1 MSSPLGP
8 SAIPDDSPV
17 VQSASPVIPSDF
29 PVILSVSEGSLSHD
43 IADYPAG
50 IVIPIDKPYR
60 WTSADV
66 IRKVKFAAFRHFR
79 KKNLKV
85 GHAGTLDPLAT
96 GVLLVCIGA
105 ACKRAQEFQDHDK
118 EYVAGIRFGATTP
131 SYDLEKELDR
141 TFPYEHIT
149 EESVREALKG
159 FLGPQEQIAPLFSAK
174 SVDGVR
180 AYELARKL
188 YRKSQ
193 RGDLDPDFDAA
204 ALETLHRSRITISD
218 LELLDF
224 DPASAVPPRTKTFS
238 PEKRSKKFCPTPEAD
253 ALQASPLSAV
263 SSAISSD
270 SLPVIPDGAH
280 SVISSGAAGG
290 VEKSASS
297 RINVTDTS
305 GMGLPTATVRIA
317 CSKGTYIRAFARDL
331 GEALGSGAH
340 LSSLVRTRTGDFSL
354 DNALS
359 LDEALALL
367 SE

>member
-1 MSSPLGP
+1 MSVFQPAPG
-8 SAIPDDSPV
+8 AI
-17 VQSASPVIPSDF
+17 
-29 PVILSVSEGSLSHD
+29 LSHD
-43 IADYPAG
+43 IADYPSG

-131 SYDLEKELDR
+131 SYDLEKEVDR

-149 EESVREALKG
+149 EEAVRKALKG

-218 LELLDF
+218 LELLGF
-224 DPASAVPPRTKTFS
+224 DPASASGVLVREGSADKA
-238 PEKRSKKFCPTPEAD
+238 RS
-253 ALQASPLSAV
+253 
-263 SSAISSD
+263 
-270 SLPVIPDGAH
+270 
-280 SVISSGAAGG
+280 
-290 VEKSASS
+290 SASS
-297 RINVTDTS
+297 RINVADTS

-340 LSSLVRTRTGDFSL
+340 LSSLIRTRTGEFTL
-354 DNALS
+354 QEALTMEQVLS
-359 LDEALALL
+359 LL
-367 SE
+367 SDA

>member
-1 MSSPLGP
+1 MSVFQPAPG
-8 SAIPDDSPV
+8 AI
-17 VQSASPVIPSDF
+17 
-29 PVILSVSEGSLSHD
+29 LSHD
-43 IADYPAG
+43 IADYPSG

-131 SYDLEKELDR
+131 SYDLEKEVDR

-149 EESVREALKG
+149 EEAVREALKG

-218 LELLDF
+218 LELLGF
-224 DPASAVPPRTKTFS
+224 DPASAVPAQEVIS
-238 PEKRSKKFCPTPEAD
+238 GGND
-253 ALQASPLSAV
+253 LSASGGGQNFFDLFSGEKV
-263 SSAISSD
+263 LVCGGSADKVQS
-270 SLPVIPDGAH
+270 
-280 SVISSGAAGG
+280 
-290 VEKSASS
+290 SASS

-354 DNALS
+354 ENALS
-359 LDEALALL
+359 LEETLLLL
-367 SE
+367 SD

>member
-1 MSSPLGP
+1 MSVFQPAPG
-8 SAIPDDSPV
+8 AI
-17 VQSASPVIPSDF
+17 
-29 PVILSVSEGSLSHD
+29 LSHD
-43 IADYPAG
+43 IADYPSG

-131 SYDLEKELDR
+131 SYDLEKEVDR

-149 EESVREALKG
+149 EEAVREALKG

-218 LELLDF
+218 LELLGF
-224 DPASAVPPRTKTFS
+224 DPASASGVLVREGS
-238 PEKRSKKFCPTPEAD
+238 AD
-253 ALQASPLSAV
+253 KAQS
-263 SSAISSD
+263 
-270 SLPVIPDGAH
+270 
-280 SVISSGAAGG
+280 
-290 VEKSASS
+290 SASS
-297 RINVTDTS
+297 RINVADTS

-340 LSSLVRTRTGDFSL
+340 LSSLVRTRTGDFTL
-354 DNALS
+354 QEALTMEQVLS
-359 LDEALALL
+359 LL
-367 SE
+367 SDA